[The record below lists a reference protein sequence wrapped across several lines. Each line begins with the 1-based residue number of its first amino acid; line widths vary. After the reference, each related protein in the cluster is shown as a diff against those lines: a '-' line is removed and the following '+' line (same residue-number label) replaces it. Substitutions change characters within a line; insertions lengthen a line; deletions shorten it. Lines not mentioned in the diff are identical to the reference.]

1 MIYKNILYSN
11 SKLLTLYFIGTF
23 IGLLLITFLQQSWYK
38 ISESEFF
45 EKYFIEQVESET
57 DIDTDI
63 TDDDVVASGAKIPG
77 IAKNEFIIDNGD
89 TLASIF
95 TEAGIDKEDINKI
108 IASISKIY
116 NPKKLRIGNT
126 IHLDFSSNNE
136 VLPTIANKIVI
147 RVATNEEIEIS
158 KIGDN
163 YKAVINNV
171 PLIRHI
177 AHLSIKINNSFI
189 ASASKLSI
197 PYHSIMTMV
206 KAYSYDVDFQRDL
219 KSGNKLDIL
228 VDKYYTKEGKFSHI
242 GGVLYSSLALGD
254 RKVEIFQYQDKN
266 GDLHYFNEDAVSVI
280 KQLLKTPINAARI
293 SSGFGMR
300 KHPVLGYSRMHKGMD
315 FAAPIGTPIL
325 AAGSGVIELIGR
337 KGGLGKYI
345 QIKHSDT
352 YSTAYGHMKS
362 FAKGMKKGS
371 VVRQGEVIG
380 YVGVTGITS
389 GPHLHYEVLKYNKQ
403 INPAKLKFAS
413 EVKLAGAELKKF
425 KDTKKKIA
433 DLLKKI
439 SPQSEAAG

>member
-23 IGLLLITFLQQSWYK
+23 LGLLFITFLQQSWYK

-45 EKYFIEQVESET
+45 EKYFVEQVETELET
-57 DIDTDI
+57 DASDEEIVI
-63 TDDDVVASGAKIPG
+63 SGAKIPG
-77 IAKNEFIIDNGD
+77 VPKNEFIIDSGD

-95 TEAGIDKEDINKI
+95 TEAGIEKEDINKI
-108 IASISKIY
+108 ITSLTKIY

-126 IHLDFSSNNE
+126 IHLDFGADKEALAVSPNK
-136 VLPTIANKIVI
+136 VLI
-147 RVATNEEIEIS
+147 RISATEEIEIS
-158 KIGDN
+158 KIAN
-163 YKAVINNV
+163 KYSAKMNNV
-171 PLIRHI
+171 PLIRHV
-177 AHLSIKINNSFI
+177 ARLSTKINNSFI
-189 ASASKLSI
+189 ASAAKMSI
-197 PYHSIMTMV
+197 PHHSIMTMV
-206 KAYSYDVDFQRDL
+206 KAYSYDVDFQRDV

-242 GGVLYSSLALGD
+242 GGILYSCLVLSD

-266 GDLHYFNEDAVSVI
+266 GDPHYFNDDAVSVI

-325 AAGSGVIELIGR
+325 AAGSGTIELIGR

-413 EVKLAGAELKKF
+413 EVKLAGADLKKF